1 MALFGSDNKEN
12 NQETLSEIA
21 EQIKIL
27 SEKNAQIDITLFD
40 RIHEDLVRINEEQ
53 KVANKQAMINNAL
66 QLLDTQS
73 NTNDAILSVD
83 EIKQYY
89 RVIIDEL
96 FDNTKPLNEVMK
108 ETE

>member
-1 MALFGSDNKEN
+1 MALFGLDDKN
-12 NQETLSEIA
+12 NQEILSEIA
-21 EQIKIL
+21 EQIRIL
-27 SEKNAQIDITLFD
+27 SEKNASIDITLFD

-96 FDNTKPLNEVMK
+96 FDNTKPLNEVIK